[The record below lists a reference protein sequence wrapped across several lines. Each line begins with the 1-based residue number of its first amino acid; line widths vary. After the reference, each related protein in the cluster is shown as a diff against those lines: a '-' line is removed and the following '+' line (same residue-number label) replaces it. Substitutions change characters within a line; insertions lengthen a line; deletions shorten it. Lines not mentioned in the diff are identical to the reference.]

1 MIFDHIPETR
11 IHEKIISAIILFSYY
26 PLWKI

>member
-1 MIFDHIPETR
+1 MIFDHIPETC
-11 IHEKIISAIILFSYY
+11 IHEKIISAFILFSYY